1 MHAEGWGGMGGR
13 GGAGGVCVG
22 WGGMG
27 GSIQLRCL
35 IQIEGRLLLHRQCE
49 TRRGGMFY
57 SVIVFPITACN
68 SSVVGITP

>member
-1 MHAEGWGGMGGR
+1 MQRDGVGWRVVVVLVVCVWGGGL
-13 GGAGGVCVG
+13 
-22 WGGMG
+22 G

-35 IQIEGRLLLHRQCE
+35 IQIEGKLLLHRQCE
-49 TRRGGMFY
+49 TMRGGMFY